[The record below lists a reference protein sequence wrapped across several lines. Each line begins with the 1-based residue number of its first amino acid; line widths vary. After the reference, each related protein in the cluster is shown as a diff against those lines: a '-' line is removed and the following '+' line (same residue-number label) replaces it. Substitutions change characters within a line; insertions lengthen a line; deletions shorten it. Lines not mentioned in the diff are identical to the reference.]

1 MTRTRRYAVGAAPAA
16 ALLSA
21 VLLTGAAGCGGSD
34 PDPSGTPTAGT
45 SPAPTSSPT
54 QQTSP
59 AETSPSAPSITP
71 AAGIQLTEASSTI
84 RAPLGWKHMDDL
96 VDYASA
102 ATDRTHRNSVNLVD
116 SGDISGG
123 APLDVQAQSALKNLP
138 EGARAS
144 RLPDVQ
150 LDGVA
155 AFHIHYTVPGDR
167 SEYDTITTVRNDRNV
182 GLDFI
187 LDKRNAATNPELI
200 ASVLATF
207 AWIA

>member
-1 MTRTRRYAVGAAPAA
+1 VTRTRRHAVGAALA
-16 ALLSA
+16 A
-21 VLLTGAAGCGGSD
+21 VLLAGAAGCGGDDSD
-34 PDPSGTPTAGT
+34 QSKDDPSTPSTPASSG
-45 SPAPTSSPT
+45 SSAPTSSPT
-54 QQTSP
+54 DETSP
-59 AETSPSAPSITP
+59 AAPSITP
-71 AAGIQLTEASSTI
+71 AAGIELTEASSAI
-84 RAPLGWKHMDDL
+84 RVPVGWTRMDDL

-102 ATDRTHRNSVNLVD
+102 ASDKTNRNSVNLVD

-123 APLDVQAQSALKNLP
+123 APLDVQAQSALHNLP
-138 EGARAS
+138 KGAQAS

-167 SEYDTITTVRNDRNV
+167 SEYDTITTVRNGRNV

-187 LDKRNAATNPELI
+187 LEKKNAATNPDLV

-207 AWIA
+207 AWTA

>member
-1 MTRTRRYAVGAAPAA
+1 MTRTRRHAVGAAPAA
-16 ALLSA
+16 VLLCA
-21 VLLTGAAGCGGSD
+21 VLAGAAGCGGSD
-34 PDPSGTPTAGT
+34 PDPSGTPTADT
-45 SPAPTSSPT
+45 SSASTSSPT
-54 QQTSP
+54 EQTSP
-59 AETSPSAPSITP
+59 AQTSPATPSVTP

-102 ATDRTHRNSVNLVD
+102 ATDRTRRNSVNLVD

-123 APLDVQAQSALKNLP
+123 APLDVQAQSALRNLP
-138 EGARAS
+138 KGARAS

-155 AFHIHYTVPGDR
+155 AFHIHYTVPDDR
-167 SEYDTITTVRNDRNV
+167 SEYDTITTVRNGRNV
-182 GLDFI
+182 GLDFV
-187 LDKRNAATNPELI
+187 LEKKNAATNPDLI

-207 AWIA
+207 TWIA